1 MWFLTFSKEI
11 CSRDRKISNFDN
23 VCKFQRGNVMDD
35 FCFLWKSF
43 NIIRSMWKRH
53 LTQLNL

>member
-23 VCKFQRGNVMDD
+23 VCKFQSGNVIYDCLFTME
-35 FCFLWKSF
+35 
-43 NIIRSMWKRH
+43 IV
-53 LTQLNL
+53 